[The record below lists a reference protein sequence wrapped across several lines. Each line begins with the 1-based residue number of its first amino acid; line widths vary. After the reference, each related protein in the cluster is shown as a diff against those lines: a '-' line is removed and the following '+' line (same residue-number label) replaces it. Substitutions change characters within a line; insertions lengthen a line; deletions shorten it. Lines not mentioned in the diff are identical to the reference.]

1 MTKTLNLVGIVLIL
15 FTAGFARAQQSPQ
28 DQVKHGEEVFSATCT
43 GFCHGDKGTE
53 GGGAPRLA
61 GRGLNAQYIE
71 KVVNYGMPGTQMP
84 AWALRLPQ
92 NDTNAVVAYV
102 KSLNGIISSG
112 NAGRPPVLSQEAA
125 HGRDLFFDVT
135 YDLRRCSN
143 CHEVGGSGV
152 SVATIAHIPADVP
165 ALRNLVMSHVQTA
178 TENGKTFPAVVS
190 EQVKEETRVYD
201 LTAVL
206 PVLRVFAPSAIKFTN
221 GNSWQHSLAIKAYSD
236 EELKAIL
243 LFLRAVQEPQGVRAI
258 DRDDK
263 SGAAAG
269 EH

>member
-1 MTKTLNLVGIVLIL
+1 MTKPLNLLGIILIL

-28 DQVKHGEEVFSATCT
+28 DQVKHGEEVFSKSCT

-53 GGGAPRLA
+53 GGAAPRLA

-71 KVVNYGMPGTQMP
+71 KVVNYGIAGTPMP

-92 NDTNAVVAYV
+92 NDTNAVVTYV
-102 KSLNGIISSG
+102 ESLNGILRST

-125 HGRDLFFDVT
+125 HGRDLFFDAI

-143 CHEVGGSGV
+143 CHEAGGSGI
-152 SVATIAHIPADVP
+152 SVTSIARVPADAS
-165 ALRNLVMSHVQTA
+165 ALRNLPTSQVQTA
-178 TENGKTFPAVVS
+178 TENGKTFPAVVY

-201 LTAVL
+201 LTGAL
-206 PVLRVFAPSAIKFTN
+206 PVLRVFAPAAIKLTN
-221 GNSWQHSLAIKAYSD
+221 GNNWQHSSAIKAYSD
-236 EELKAIL
+236 DELRSIL
-243 LFLRAVQEPQGVRAI
+243 VFLRALQEPQSGGAP
-258 DRDDK
+258 DQDSK
-263 SGAAAG
+263 SGVAAV